1 MLPKKNLKAT
11 IGKLL
16 DVGRVQFDA
25 SFSWI
30 FMSQVMIVVFA
41 MVQRNAHEHML
52 YDFCVIAGR
61 IFRKPSGPPGLHL
74 CAGIMVGP
82 NGLEPSTSS
91 VSRKRSNQLSYGP
104 RDTGWRPLF

>member
-52 YDFCVIAGR
+52 HDFLRDCRSDFPEAQRATRASSLCRNYGR
-61 IFRKPSGPPGLHL
+61 PEWTRTIDLFRVKEAL
-74 CAGIMVGP
+74 
-82 NGLEPSTSS
+82 
-91 VSRKRSNQLSYGP
+91 
-104 RDTGWRPLF
+104 